1 MSLFSKQGMIVLL
14 CFKGLIIHSCLQ
26 RKDIYSAM
34 IDAFE
39 EYRYAHLEIVC
50 QVVLYHNVI
59 GTLKLNFVT

>member
-1 MSLFSKQGMIVLL
+1 MYKPIMIGDRHIDV
-14 CFKGLIIHSCLQ
+14 Q
-26 RKDIYSAM
+26 RKDSAM

-50 QVVLYHNVI
+50 QLVLYHNII